1 MKTAQ
6 TVPRVNHLTAKE
18 SMSYPY
24 PLSASVHHVALT
36 AVLAGLLVGL
46 TGCNSLLPTRPASD
60 LASDTPFTETEG
72 LPSEAFT
79 QALTDPIDPPASAQV
94 DDLWSRIR
102 AQIHMQTRDSAEIE
116 ARIQEQMRWFT
127 EHPDYLKRVSERAS
141 PFLYLIVEAVE
152 DRQIPMEMALLPVVE
167 SGFQPFAYSHGRA
180 AGLWQFIPSTGEH
193 FGLKQN
199 WWYDGRRD
207 VHAATHAA
215 LDYLSQLA
223 GQFDGDWLLALAS
236 YNAGGGTVRRAIARN
251 ERDGHPTDFW
261 NLKLPRETMN
271 YVPRLLAVSRLIADP
286 EKYGITLTAI
296 PNEPQLV
303 RIDVGSQIDLA
314 RAADLAG
321 MSLDE
326 LHALN
331 PAFNRWATDPDG
343 PHQLLLTADAAAELQ
358 AGLDNLPHDER
369 IEWRRHVVR
378 SGDTISEIAQR
389 YHTTAQTL
397 KSING
402 LPNNRI
408 RVGDALLVPTS
419 SLPLDQYKLSADQR
433 LASKQSRGNGKRD
446 VYTVA
451 YGDSLWTIAHRFGV
465 TTRQLARWN
474 GMAPGDVLKIGR
486 TLVVWNTGAKTV
498 STPKPMKVS
507 SSKALIRTISYQ
519 VRKGDSLYEI
529 ARKFQVSVN
538 DLRRWNA
545 KTLGKF
551 LQPGQRLTV
560 HVDLTRQ
567 GSA

>member
-1 MKTAQ
+1 MTHI
-6 TVPRVNHLTAKE
+6 TTKE
-18 SMSYPY
+18 PMSYPY
-24 PLSASVHHVALT
+24 LLPNAVRNAVLT
-36 AVLAGLLVGL
+36 AFLAGLA
-46 TGCNSLLPTRPASD
+46 GCNALLPVKSG
-60 LASDTPFTETEG
+60 TEATTNNTFLESETV
-72 LPSEAFT
+72 PSESTIAPKSDVPD
-79 QALTDPIDPPASAQV
+79 AASADQV
-94 DDLWSRIR
+94 NDLWSRIR
-102 AQIHMQTRDSAEIE
+102 AELKLTTPDSDEIE
-116 ARIQEQMRWFT
+116 SRIQAQMTWFT
-127 EHPDYLKRVSERAS
+127 EHPDYLGRVSERAS
-141 PFLYLIVEAVE
+141 PFLYLIVEEVE
-152 DRQIPMEMALLPVVE
+152 DREMPMEMALLPVVE

-251 ERDGHPTDFW
+251 QREGHPTDFW
-261 NLKLPRETMN
+261 SLQLPRETMN
-271 YVPRLLAVSRLIADP
+271 YVPRLLAVSRLVADP
-286 EKYGITLTAI
+286 AKYGIALTSI
-296 PNEPQLV
+296 PNEPKLV
-303 RIDVGSQIDLA
+303 HVDVGSQIDLA
-314 RAADLAG
+314 RAAELAG
-321 MSLDE
+321 MTLDE

-331 PAFNRWATDPDG
+331 PGFNRWATDPDG
-343 PHQLLLTADAAAELQ
+343 PHKLLLTPDAAAELQ

-378 SGDTISEIAQR
+378 QGDTLSDIAHR
-389 YHTTAQTL
+389 FHTTAQVL

-402 LPNNRI
+402 LHSNQIRI
-408 RVGDALLVPTS
+408 GDALLVPTS
-419 SLPLDQYKLSADQR
+419 SLPLDAYKLSADQR

-465 TTRQLARWN
+465 STRQLAAWN

-486 TLVVWNTGAKTV
+486 TLVVWTASTASI
-498 STPKPMKVS
+498 STPKSMKVS
-507 SSKALIRTISYQ
+507 TSNTLTRTISYQ

-529 ARKFQVSVN
+529 ARKFQVDVD
-538 DLRRWNA
+538 DLRRWNS

>member
-1 MKTAQ
+1 
-6 TVPRVNHLTAKE
+6 
-18 SMSYPY
+18 MSYPY
-24 PLSASVHHVALT
+24 PLSASVRHVTLT

-46 TGCNSLLPTRPASD
+46 TGCNSLPTRPASGSASV
-60 LASDTPFTETEG
+60 LAADTSFTESEG

-79 QALTDPIDPPASAQV
+79 QALTDPIDPPGSTQD
-94 DDLWSRIR
+94 DDLWSRVR
-102 AQIHMQTRDSAEIE
+102 AQIHMKTRDSDEIE

-141 PFLYLIVEAVE
+141 PFLYLIVEEVE
-152 DRQIPMEMALLPVVE
+152 NRQMPMEMALLPVVE

-251 ERDGHPTDFW
+251 EQDGHPTDFW
-261 NLKLPRETMN
+261 HLKLPRETMN

-286 EKYGITLTAI
+286 EKYGIALTAI
-296 PNEPQLV
+296 PNEPKLV

-343 PHQLLLTADAAAELQ
+343 PHQLLLTPDAAAELQ

-378 SGDTISEIAQR
+378 SGDTISDIAQR
-389 YHTTAQTL
+389 YHTTEQTL

-402 LPNNRI
+402 LHNNRI
-408 RVGDALLVPTS
+408 RVGEALLVPTS

-433 LASKQSRGNGKRD
+433 LASKQSGGSGKRD
-446 VYTVA
+446 LHTVA
-451 YGDSLWTIAHRFGV
+451 YGDSLWSIAHRFGV
-465 TTRQLARWN
+465 STRELARWN

-486 TLVVWNTGAKTV
+486 TLVVWNASTKTV
-498 STPKPMKVS
+498 STPKAMKVS
-507 SSKALIRTISYQ
+507 SGKALMRTISYQ